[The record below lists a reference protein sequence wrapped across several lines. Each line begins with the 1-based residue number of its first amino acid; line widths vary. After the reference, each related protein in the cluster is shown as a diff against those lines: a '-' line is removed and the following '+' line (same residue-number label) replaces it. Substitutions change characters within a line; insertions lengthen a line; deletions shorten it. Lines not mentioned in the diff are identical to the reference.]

1 MKSRIREL
9 VVAAIVIFSA
19 TAGARAE
26 DDPVAL
32 GVGTV
37 FRLFV
42 ERAFASVI
50 VGDPAVVDV
59 HADDDDRSVLI
70 EPLNSGETNLVF
82 IDARGVVIANV
93 RISVCGSSPSNGC
106 PIGHSS

>member
-9 VVAAIVIFSA
+9 VVAAIVLFSA
-19 TAGARAE
+19 IAGARAE

-32 GVGTV
+32 GVGTA
-37 FRLFV
+37 FRLFI

-59 HADDDDRSVLI
+59 HADDDRSVLI

>member
-9 VVAAIVIFSA
+9 VVAAIVLFSA
-19 TAGARAE
+19 IAGARAE

-32 GVGTV
+32 GVGTA

-59 HADDDDRSVLI
+59 HADDDRSVLI

>member
-9 VVAAIVIFSA
+9 VIAAIVLFSA
-19 TAGARAE
+19 IAGARAE

-32 GVGTV
+32 GVGTA
-37 FRLFV
+37 FRLFI

-59 HADDDDRSVLI
+59 HADDDRSVLI

-82 IDARGVVIANV
+82 IDPRGVVIANV

>member
-9 VVAAIVIFSA
+9 VVAAIVLFSA
-19 TAGARAE
+19 IAGARAE

-32 GVGTV
+32 GVGTA
-37 FRLFV
+37 FRLFI

-59 HADDDDRSVLI
+59 HADDDRSVLI

-82 IDARGVVIANV
+82 IDTRGVVIANV

>member
-9 VVAAIVIFSA
+9 VVAAIVLFSA
-19 TAGARAE
+19 IAGARAD

-32 GVGTV
+32 GVGTA

-59 HADDDDRSVLI
+59 HADDDRSVLI

>member
-9 VVAAIVIFSA
+9 VVAAIVLFIA

-32 GVGTV
+32 GVGTT

-59 HADDDDRSVLI
+59 HADDDRSVLI

>member
-9 VVAAIVIFSA
+9 VVAAIVLFSA

-32 GVGTV
+32 GVGTA
-37 FRLFV
+37 FRLFI

-59 HADDDDRSVLI
+59 HADDRSVLI

>member
-1 MKSRIREL
+1 MKSRIRAL
-9 VVAAIVIFSA
+9 VVAAIVLFSA

-32 GVGTV
+32 GVGTA

-59 HADDDDRSVLI
+59 HADDDRSVLI

-93 RISVCGSSPSNGC
+93 RISVCGNSPSNGC

>member
-9 VVAAIVIFSA
+9 VVAAIVLFSA

-32 GVGTV
+32 GVGTA

-59 HADDDDRSVLI
+59 HADDDRSVLI

>member
-9 VVAAIVIFSA
+9 VVAAIVLFSA

-32 GVGTV
+32 GVGTA

-59 HADDDDRSVLI
+59 QADDDRSVLI

-93 RISVCGSSPSNGC
+93 RISVCGNSPSNGC
-106 PIGHSS
+106 PISHSS